1 MEVIAFIQLNRQV
14 LVACLHK
21 LAMVEEL
28 LTLEEELLL
37 EEVLQLQEPLLFSQ
51 LLQQFLSQFSCG

>member
-28 LTLEEELLL
+28 LAPEEEPLV
-37 EEVLQLQEPLLFSQ
+37 EEVQQLQEPLLFS
-51 LLQQFLSQFSCG
+51 LLPQQFLSQFSCG